1 VLLRETTWNRIFG
14 IESIHAIPR
23 FERWVANI
31 GSQDKYWPN
40 EDAAIRAVATE
51 LGEVVAEVERER
63 AERRTKE
70 ADYRIRVAETLSDDD
85 DITPY
90 ERRSLEEERSRLGLS
105 ETTAGAIEA
114 GELQRHQAGLQTIR
128 AYEADIEFAIRD
140 VGLPFD
146 DKTEQELK
154 KRKAKLGLKDDD
166 VVGLIEKVAAR
177 IEAGETTQKSNT
189 GAEPV
194 QQAPRVSDSEN
205 LEEDQAPID
214 APEGPTPSSTG
225 VAGQRVFARWE
236 GDSFFYPGTIV
247 EEVDGDHLV
256 AFDDGERARLRT
268 DEIALLNLEVGTRVS
283 ARYDGGAEYYPGRVR
298 HRDGESVHIDFDDGA
313 DEATTISMIRVELP

>member
-1 VLLRETTWNRIFG
+1 MSAEPLKIFLSYSHTDYEWQRKITAELELLGISVWVDRQIKPGDAWQSEIETSLASADIILLLISREFLTSDFVTTQELPAALKRVQEEEHPPRVIPVLLRETTWNRIFG

-154 KRKAKLGLKDDD
+154 KRKAKLGQWH
-166 VVGLIEKVAAR
+166 A
-177 IEAGETTQKSNT
+177 
-189 GAEPV
+189 
-194 QQAPRVSDSEN
+194 
-205 LEEDQAPID
+205 
-214 APEGPTPSSTG
+214 STG
-225 VAGQRVFARWE
+225 DKLLF
-236 GDSFFYPGTIV
+236 
-247 EEVDGDHLV
+247 
-256 AFDDGERARLRT
+256 ERRL
-268 DEIALLNLEVGTRVS
+268 S
-283 ARYDGGAEYYPGRVR
+283 YYAKMTPY
-298 HRDGESVHIDFDDGA
+298 
-313 DEATTISMIRVELP
+313 